1 MTKRIFIVM
10 VVGLVLMF
18 FALTTL
24 AQVEAPLKEIAQ
36 LPRCQENDVV
46 LTNQFRTNI
55 KNFASDYIINGTGD
69 SYFNNHYQ
77 YLDTSYSTM
86 ECTFVVK
93 YVYTYDELHEIMS
106 VTVSALSPTKYDVT
120 KTNAFLRPV
129 NALVTNA
136 EVEQIA
142 LQHNVSYDYYN
153 KEISLTDQTILYRFY
168 KETLTQGTIAVL
180 EIDAQS
186 KAIIEIE
193 RPNELIPMV

>member
-1 MTKRIFIVM
+1 
-10 VVGLVLMF
+10 
-18 FALTTL
+18 
-24 AQVEAPLKEIAQ
+24 
-36 LPRCQENDVV
+36 
-46 LTNQFRTNI
+46 
-55 KNFASDYIINGTGD
+55 
-69 SYFNNHYQ
+69 
-77 YLDTSYSTM
+77 
-86 ECTFVVK
+86 
-93 YVYTYDELHEIMS
+93 
-106 VTVSALSPTKYDVT
+106 LSPTKYDVT